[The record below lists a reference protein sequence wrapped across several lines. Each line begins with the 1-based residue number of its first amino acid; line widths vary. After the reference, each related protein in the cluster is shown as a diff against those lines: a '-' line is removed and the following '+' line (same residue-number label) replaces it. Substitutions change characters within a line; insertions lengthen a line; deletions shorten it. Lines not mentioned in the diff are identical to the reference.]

1 MVISGDLG
9 LWLFFVF
16 ATSKAYLSI
25 EEGNA
30 KKTIL
35 TEERHH
41 TAEPQ
46 ICSYGSILDAEK

>member
-16 ATSKAYLSI
+16 ATSKVYLSI
-25 EEGNA
+25 KEGNA
-30 KKTIL
+30 KNNIL

-41 TAEPQ
+41 AAHPQ
-46 ICSYGSILDAEK
+46 IWGYGSMLGAGK

>member
-16 ATSKAYLSI
+16 ATSKVYLSTK
-25 EEGNA
+25 ESNA

-35 TEERHH
+35 TEERRHI
-41 TAEPQ
+41 AEPQ
-46 ICSYGSILDAEK
+46 IWSYGSILGAEK